1 MSASN
6 DVPAQGAVAQPVTY
20 PQFVA
25 GVAPGG
31 DVHQARTLARRRVTW
46 VLSLVAGLGGWVVIL
61 LSIVLTVIYCIEMAN
76 ADEMVRKYGIG
87 GGLIWIFSL
96 LALFVINVLGALF
109 GLIELLR
116 CNNVKEVRRALY
128 VLLLNVLPWIIL
140 GVLYWVYMPD

>member
-6 DVPAQGAVAQPVTY
+6 DVPAQGAAAQPVTP
-20 PQFVA
+20 PQHVA
-25 GVAPGG
+25 GIAPDG
-31 DVHQARTLARRRVTW
+31 DVHQARPPVRRRVTW

-61 LSIVLTVIYCIEMAN
+61 LSIVLTVIYSIEMAN

-87 GGLIWIFSL
+87 GALIWIFAL
-96 LALFVINVLGALF
+96 LALFVINVLGGIF

-140 GVLYWVYMPD
+140 GVLYWAYVPD

>member
-1 MSASN
+1 MSAPN
-6 DVPAQGAVAQPVTY
+6 DVPAQSAAAQPVTY

-61 LSIVLTVIYCIEMAN
+61 LSIVLTVIYFIETAN
-76 ADEMVRKYGIG
+76 SDDIAVKYGLG
-87 GGLIWIFSL
+87 GGLIWIFAL

-140 GVLYWVYMPD
+140 GVLYWVYVPD